1 MRKASCKASTE
12 SVKCLLDTTSQKGH
26 VVHKLWWSGWGHPA
40 APPTTVA
47 SSSSSSLWWPS
58 LQNGTKAR
66 KVKILD
72 NIMVILPLL
81 LLPQKVETT
90 WSFRGMWKVQ
100 YGYYTT
106 SVLLTFFKF
115 LIKSF
120 FRSVLEE
127 ASVSSWLLQSQFYNY
142 IHCTYSCST
151 YYTGKPE
158 MTTTNTTSRKSGLGH
173 LLDWP
178 LVHSSGWSPLR

>member
-1 MRKASCKASTE
+1 MMRKASCKASTV
-12 SVKCLLDTTSQKGH
+12 SLKCLLDTTSQKGH

-100 YGYYTT
+100 YGYYYTT

-120 FRSVLEE
+120 FRSTTRGRISVFLT
-127 ASVSSWLLQSQFYNY
+127 ASVAVFYNSIY
-142 IHCTYSCST
+142 I
-151 YYTGKPE
+151 
-158 MTTTNTTSRKSGLGH
+158 
-173 LLDWP
+173 
-178 LVHSSGWSPLR
+178 VHIHVVCITIESM

>member
-1 MRKASCKASTE
+1 MMRKASCKASTV
-12 SVKCLLDTTSQKGH
+12 SLKCLLDTTSQKGH

-40 APPTTVA
+40 AAAAAVTVA
-47 SSSSSSLWWPS
+47 SSSSSLRPS
-58 LQNGTKAR
+58 PQNETKAG

-72 NIMVILPLL
+72 NIMVL
-81 LLPQKVETT
+81 LLPQKVGTT

-100 YGYYTT
+100 YGYYYTT

-120 FRSVLEE
+120 FRSVVKE

-142 IHCTYSCST
+142 IHYTHSCST